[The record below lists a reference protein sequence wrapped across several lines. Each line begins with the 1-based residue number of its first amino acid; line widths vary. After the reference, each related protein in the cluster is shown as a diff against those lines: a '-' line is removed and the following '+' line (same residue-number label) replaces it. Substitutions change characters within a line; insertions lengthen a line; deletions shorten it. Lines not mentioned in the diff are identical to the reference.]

1 MRKKT
6 FIEGDKVS
14 LQGIIVP
21 ADWDHKGNVVAYTL
35 STFDEKEYRIDP
47 ASKNPSIEEFIGE
60 KVFINGILI
69 KKEHENYL
77 YVNTIRSF

>member
-1 MRKKT
+1 MRKKK
-6 FIEGDKVS
+6 IIDGNKVS

-47 ASKNPSIEEFIGE
+47 ESENPSVIKFIGE

-69 KKEHENYL
+69 KKEHKSYL
-77 YVNTIRSF
+77 FVDSIWSF